1 MAVHVEFLPDTVA
14 MVSPL
19 PALGGTDP
27 RRGVRRGHAR
37 PNGAAPA
44 RADRGAP
51 QSRCGFDQRPSTGFL
66 MLGLRGLPR
75 RYQQYDDIFQP
86 LQVVVGV
93 AAAVTVLGALLA
105 LRSTRPAK

>member
-19 PALGGTDP
+19 PALGGAILAAVFVAAARGRTLLL
-27 RRGVRRGHAR
+27 RRAQI
-37 PNGAAPA
+37 AALLVA
-44 RADRGAP
+44 VGSIAT
-51 QSRCGFDQRPSTGFL
+51 STGFL